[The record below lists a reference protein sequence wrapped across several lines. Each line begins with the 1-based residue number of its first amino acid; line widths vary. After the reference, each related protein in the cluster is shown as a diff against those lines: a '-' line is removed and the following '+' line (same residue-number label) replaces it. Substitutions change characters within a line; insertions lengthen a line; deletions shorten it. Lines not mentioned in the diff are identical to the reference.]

1 MKHLVFLVVFV
12 AFYILTTTAY
22 AAEFMSQTDAGKGR
36 TYSPAVVT
44 EGGRTIWLSGE
55 TAITDLNG
63 KDIKGDFEAQ
73 VRTIFALME
82 KTLKQAGGSL
92 KNVVATTTFITDPRN
107 GPILSKVRADIYPDG
122 NFPASAMITVSNLA
136 VPGMLIEIQGVAVIN
151 DKCSKTNPCL
161 DRQK

>member
-1 MKHLVFLVVFV
+1 MKRLIILLVI
-12 AFYILTTTAY
+12 AFIDILTTTAY
-22 AAEFMSQTDAGKGR
+22 AAEYMNQTEAGKGR

-44 EGGRTIWLSGE
+44 EGGRIIWLSGE

-82 KTLKQAGGSL
+82 KTLKHAGGSL
-92 KNVVATTTFITDPRN
+92 KDIVTTTSFITDPRN
-107 GPILSKVRADIYPDG
+107 GPALSKVREDIFPDG
-122 NFPASAMITVSNLA
+122 NFPSSAMITVSNLA

-151 DKCSKTNPCL
+151 DKCSKKNPCIN
-161 DRQK
+161 Q

>member
-1 MKHLVFLVVFV
+1 MRRLIVLATFAFIHL
-12 AFYILTTTAY
+12 LTTAAY
-22 AAEFMSQTDAGKGR
+22 AVEFMPQTDAGKGR
-36 TYSPAVVT
+36 SYSPAVVT

-73 VRTIFALME
+73 VRTIFALIE
-82 KTLKQAGGSL
+82 KPLKFAGGSL
-92 KNVVATTTFITDPRN
+92 KDIVTTTTFITDPRN
-107 GPILSKVRADIYPDG
+107 GPTLSKVRADLFPEG

-151 DKCSKTNPCL
+151 DKCSKANSCIN
-161 DRQK
+161 R